1 MSSKHHKKSMD
12 EAMFSMF
19 GVSKAEPAEEQM
31 LEQEEPKPVVKTQPV
46 PVPTPDVPK
55 PTNTVTYFA
64 TDSVVEGTVK
74 TEGDVEIAGP
84 FHGEVIA
91 KGKVILRSKMEGN
104 ITAASLHLMGCTLV
118 GNITSQGSVMVDEAA
133 TITGNITAGELVSS
147 GTIKGD
153 LNVKDNLTL
162 NAHATVEGNITTGTM
177 SMMQGALITGDVK
190 MGAK

>member
-1 MSSKHHKKSMD
+1 MSSKHHKKNMD

-19 GVSKAEPAEEQM
+19 GVSKSEPAEEQ
-31 LEQEEPKPVVKTQPV
+31 LTQVEGPTSVEKEQPAPVF
-46 PVPTPDVPK
+46 TPAVPK

-64 TDSVVEGTVK
+64 SDSVVEGTVK
-74 TEGDVEIAGP
+74 TEGDVEVAGP
-84 FHGEVIA
+84 FRGEVVA

-118 GNITSQGSVMVDEAA
+118 GNITSQGSVLVDEAA
-133 TITGNITAGELVSS
+133 TITGNITAGELISS

>member
-1 MSSKHHKKSMD
+1 MSNKHHKKSMD

-19 GVSKAEPAEEQM
+19 GVSKAQPAEEQ
-31 LEQEEPKPVVKTQPV
+31 LPEPEDPKPIKKEQPV
-46 PVPTPDVPK
+46 PVSIPAVTK

-64 TDSVVEGTVK
+64 SDSVVEGTVK

-84 FHGEVIA
+84 FRGDVVA

-118 GNITSQGSVMVDEAA
+118 GNVNSEGSVLVDEAA
-133 TITGNITAGELVSS
+133 AVTGNMTAGELISS

-153 LNVKDNLTL
+153 LTIKGNLTL
-162 NAHATVEGNITTGTM
+162 NAHATVEGNIVTGTM
-177 SMMQGALITGDVK
+177 TMMQGALITGDVK